1 MKKQC
6 CQRSKFEKRHYLA
19 ESRQKSRHHKNPKK
33 SPHFR
38 LKTPY
43 FWLKNVECWPPQKM
57 KKILKAKNA
66 MIWTKSPQFELKT
79 PQFRHSQWFHQKTP
93 HFSTLAG
100 SRHFKFF
107 DATEGSKDATLAWSR
122 HFWQHC
128 VQIIHARLL
137 RLTEFWWSTKN
148 ATYTHKFCLLTD

>member
-1 MKKQC
+1 MKK
-6 CQRSKFEKRHYLA
+6 
-19 ESRQKSRHHKNPKK
+19 N
-33 SPHFR
+33 
-38 LKTPY
+38 
-43 FWLKNVECWPPQKM
+43 
-57 KKILKAKNA
+57 LKAK
-66 MIWTKSPQFELKT
+66 MPWFGQKSPQFELKT

-128 VQIIHARLL
+128 FRRKLAKPMWKFSQAETNSYFLIVRARNHLIILFTVATRAYPLFINWLRQRESSKKICHPPRGLL
-137 RLTEFWWSTKN
+137 
-148 ATYTHKFCLLTD
+148 